1 MPNKKHIFRAG
12 NDMKIISFSKII
24 FCSIF
29 SQNIEEDD
37 KVMHFRRCCALVKT
51 KNMFLSLQTFLLPAK
66 FNIKNKI
73 MIINNN
79 NLKNYPSVFKL
90 GRRGLLGIH

>member
-29 SQNIEEDD
+29 TQNFEEDD

-51 KNMFLSLQTFLLPAK
+51 KQKLFLSFLLTFLLPVK
-66 FNIKNKI
+66 FNIKIK
-73 MIINNN
+73 
-79 NLKNYPSVFKL
+79 
-90 GRRGLLGIH
+90 